1 MGVERVSDTS
11 GSACASFA
19 VDGVL
24 TSTDE
29 SVAFAIAIVS
39 SVAFFA
45 PTEVPQTTVSVPVVA
60 SPRTGGAGVARTSGA
75 SFVTPF
81 AVSDVLGSV
90 VVSVAPAR
98 FIFAIS
104 PGAGWM
110 AGGVSA
116 RTGRDARRDGGFV
129 RIAEG

>member
-1 MGVERVSDTS
+1 VSDTS

-29 SVAFAIAIVS
+29 SAAFAIAFVS

-45 PTEVPQTTVSVPVVA
+45 PGNEVPVPTVSVPVVA

-116 RTGRDARRDGGFV
+116 RTGRDARRYGGFV